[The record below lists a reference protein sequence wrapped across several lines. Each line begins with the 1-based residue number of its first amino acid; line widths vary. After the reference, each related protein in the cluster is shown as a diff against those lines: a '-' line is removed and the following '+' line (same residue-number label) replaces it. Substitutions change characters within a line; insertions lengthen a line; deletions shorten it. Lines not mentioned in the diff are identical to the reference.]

1 MSDQR
6 THDYYILPLFSKLLR
21 LNEIIPV
28 LTIHVQS
35 SCFNPG
41 KTYVRNFGRELSL
54 PPSSDIIV
62 SLSKGVA
69 DSSPLAPSNLV
80 NINVLTCVSPERLV
94 ANFIYFPIVPRAQ
107 RYCSSLDY
115 TWPEFCFSLRT
126 ECSQVYNLL
135 VMKLND
141 YYNIPK
147 LDRKIL
153 PYHMDAY

>member
-1 MSDQR
+1 MSDQK

-28 LTIHVQS
+28 WTIHVQNFY
-35 SCFNPG
+35 FNPS
-41 KTYVRNFGRELSL
+41 KTYVRNFG
-54 PPSSDIIV
+54 SDIIM

-80 NINVLTCVSPERLV
+80 NINVPTCVSAERLV

-107 RYCSSLDY
+107 RYCSSLNY